1 MIFFN
6 KNFPNGE
13 HEISQIFADFLWNR
27 STTVD
32 EDGEE
37 TEKFFAIIPGKKEE
51 ESDPAAW
58 PPTQKKAFL
67 SSNEKVINLLLPYTY
82 VKKETGE
89 KVFQRDPNTYESI
102 FSLRWKENSI
112 NFLYTHIH
120 KMEFFFY
127 VGN

>member
-1 MIFFN
+1 MGNMKFHRFLRIFY
-6 KNFPNGE
+6 E
-13 HEISQIFADFLWNR
+13 TNR
-27 STTVD
+27 LD
-32 EDGEE
+32 ENGEE

-120 KMEFFFY
+120 KKGNFFLRR
-127 VGN
+127 